1 MKFTPRTDLERIV
14 DQMNSISY
22 NKNYSKI
29 ISNQLKRLG
38 LRTKKAPKL
47 KVNSNSNSESE
58 SSDNNNSDEN
68 DEESTNTK
76 QIINKEKS
84 TSNNNSLN
92 PKISHSNGFKIKVI
106 SQEIKEIMKDYHKKT
121 HFKGATQ
128 YIEEL
133 QLSKIKSEKNL
144 FKYKIKRDNKI
155 NLKSNSSSLGRKEVD
170 NINQILLKKKITK
183 KDIEAQLAN
192 SCLSDILEKYP
203 MTPENSDIVLSNPF
217 LYENSMQ
224 FNSSASSIIVNEEK
238 KSYLKRLILSPQPY
252 LKKKDSIVNFKTN
265 SQEIVKNYSIS
276 NNKKNKNK
284 NKLFDSKNNIPF
296 SIHDKI
302 INIDGE
308 LIPSY
313 QIEKIAFKMFRKCNY
328 IHDKKPSI
336 KEKKV

>member
-38 LRTKKAPKL
+38 LRTKNATKL
-47 KVNSNSNSESE
+47 KLNANANSESE
-58 SSDNNNSDEN
+58 SSENSDEN
-68 DEESTNTK
+68 EEEITNIK
-76 QIINKEKS
+76 QIINKEKRKS
-84 TSNNNSLN
+84 NNNNSLIQ
-92 PKISHSNGFKIKVI
+92 KISHSNGFKIKVI

-133 QLSKIKSEKNL
+133 QLSKRKSEKNL

-155 NLKSNSSSLGRKEVD
+155 NLNRNSSSLGTKEIN
-170 NINQILLKKKITK
+170 NINQMILKKKITK
-183 KDIEAQLAN
+183 KDIEDQLAN

-217 LYENSMQ
+217 LYENSLQ
-224 FNSSASSIIVNEEK
+224 FNSSINSLLENEEK

-252 LKKKDSIVNFKTN
+252 LKKKDNIEGFTN
-265 SQEIVKNYSIS
+265 ISKENLKNSSIS
-276 NNKKNKNK
+276 MNKKNK
-284 NKLFDSKNNIPF
+284 NKLFDFKNDIPF
-296 SIHDKI
+296 SNHDKI

-308 LIPSY
+308 LIPSNE
-313 QIEKIAFKMFRKCNY
+313 IEKIAFKMFRKCNY
-328 IHDKKPSI
+328 IHYKNSSINDKKG
-336 KEKKV
+336 

>member
-38 LRTKKAPKL
+38 LRTKKKNPKI
-47 KVNSNSNSESE
+47 KSNSNTNSDSE
-58 SSDNNNSDEN
+58 SSDNISDEN
-68 DEESTNTK
+68 YETTNTK
-76 QIINKEKS
+76 QITNKEKS
-84 TSNNNSLN
+84 KSNNNSLIQ
-92 PKISHSNGFKIKVI
+92 KISHSNGFKMKVI

-133 QLSKIKSEKNL
+133 QLSKRNNEKNL

-155 NLKSNSSSLGRKEVD
+155 TLNRNKSSLGIKEKN
-170 NINQILLKKKITK
+170 NINEIFLKKRITK
-183 KDIEAQLAN
+183 KNIDDQLAK
-192 SCLSDILEKYP
+192 SFLSELLVKYP

-217 LYENSMQ
+217 LYENSPQ
-224 FNSSASSIIVNEEK
+224 FNSSGSSLLENEEK
-238 KSYLKRLILSPQPY
+238 KLYLKRLILSPQPY
-252 LKKKDSIVNFKTN
+252 LKKKGSIVNFSNN
-265 SQEIVKNYSIS
+265 SKNKFQNYS
-276 NNKKNKNK
+276 NLKNEKNKI
-284 NKLFDSKNNIPF
+284 KLFDIKNDVPF
-296 SIHDKI
+296 SNHDKV

-308 LIPSY
+308 LISSHE
-313 QIEKIAFKMFRKCNY
+313 IEKIAYKMFKKCNY
-328 IHDKKPSI
+328 IHDKNISS